1 MLSGTA
7 FLTSSRKIASSSLVQ
22 AWYRTIGQGQGQE
35 LGMRVE
41 EEARRSGV
49 EKTYSFLILG
59 IILLEIVVGLAFLRG
74 VLLGRYGFLLDVHR
88 LVNSE

>member
-1 MLSGTA
+1 
-7 FLTSSRKIASSSLVQ
+7 
-22 AWYRTIGQGQGQE
+22 
-35 LGMRVE
+35 MRVE